1 MSVTSWHV
9 SPQRAA
15 VSSSDP
21 STGEV
26 RVPVALYDLDELQAE
41 VPLVLSRAEA
51 EALRAKLTDLL
62 AFPAGVSR
70 LPVGAFE

>member
-1 MSVTSWHV
+1 MSVMTWHA

-15 VSSSDP
+15 LPIGDP

-41 VPLVLSRAEA
+41 VPLVLSRSEA
-51 EALRAKLTDLL
+51 ETLRDELTDLL
-62 AFPAGVSR
+62 AGPTLTVVAGEAR
-70 LPVGAFE
+70 